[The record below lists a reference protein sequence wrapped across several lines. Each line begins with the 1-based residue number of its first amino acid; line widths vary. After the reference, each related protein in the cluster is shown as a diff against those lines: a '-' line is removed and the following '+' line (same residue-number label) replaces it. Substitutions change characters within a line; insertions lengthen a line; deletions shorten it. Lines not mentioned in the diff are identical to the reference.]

1 MKTSFQ
7 NKGERKKKKQPNQTK
22 MNEGEKKRLNEGEQC
37 QQICTKRMAKWCSSD
52 RKEMIMVGNMEHQ
65 EWLKSNRKGK

>member
-1 MKTSFQ
+1 
-7 NKGERKKKKQPNQTK
+7 